1 MVGNIIAMLILIVEF
16 LPIIFVFSLIGWF
29 MYKNSKNRRDV
40 PIGGLIFSWVFFA
53 FYAITFCSIIV
64 FPIFGKKD
72 WAIISFIVLAA
83 SLALI
88 ISMYFIGNTI
98 KKNQLKHRE
107 TKIVQ
112 AKLVGA
118 VEKMST
124 SRTST
129 GTDPRSNNFYSL
141 VFEYEEEGV
150 KKICT
155 TNKLYRLSQVAYI
168 NKQNETTTIKV
179 YKKVCDIEMDTTL
192 APVDY
197 DLEDIKNLNISSME
211 TIGSSQHY
219 IEIFATLVFTIP
231 IFIAT
236 TLASIMLWQNSTT
249 VAILTLM
256 MGLIAVFVPAVA
268 VIPYCRRKIKVSKNG
283 VETFALE
290 FANVGKTFV
299 RGTYC
304 DIKYSFETKKGVKT
318 KRERVTIDA
327 YGKIKNLNKLPI
339 KVYKNWAAIN
349 LDKLP

>member
-1 MVGNIIAMLILIVEF
+1 MVGNIIAMLILIVKF

-29 MYKNSKNRRDV
+29 MYKNSKNRKDV

-53 FYAITFCSIIV
+53 FYAITFCSIFV

-72 WAIISFIVLAA
+72 WVIISFIVLAS

-88 ISMYFIGNTI
+88 ISMYFIGNAI
-98 KKNQLKHRE
+98 KKHQLKHRE

-124 SRTST
+124 SRTAT
-129 GTDPRSNNFYSL
+129 GRDPRSNNFYSL

-155 TNKLYRLSQVAYI
+155 TNKLYKLSQVAYI
-168 NKQNETTTIKV
+168 NKKNETTTIKV
-179 YKKVCDIEMDTTL
+179 YKKVCEIEMDTTL
-192 APVDY
+192 APADY
-197 DLEDIKNLNISSME
+197 DLEDLENLNIASME
-211 TIGSSQHY
+211 SMGSSQHY
-219 IEIFATLVFTIP
+219 IEIFATLVVTIP

-236 TLASIMLWQNSTT
+236 TLASIVLWQNSTT
-249 VAILTLM
+249 VAILTLI
-256 MGLIAVFVPAVA
+256 MGLLTVLVPAVA
-268 VIPYCRRKIKVSKNG
+268 VIPYCRRKIKVLKNG

-304 DIKYSFETKKGVKT
+304 DIKYSFETENGVKI
-318 KRERVTIDA
+318 KRERVTIDT

-339 KVYKNWAAIN
+339 KVYKNWAAID

>member
-1 MVGNIIAMLILIVEF
+1 MLEKIITMLILIVEF
-16 LPIIFVFSLIGWF
+16 APIIFVFSLIGWM

-40 PIGGLIFSWVFFA
+40 SIGGLIFSWIFFA

-72 WAIISFIVLAA
+72 WAIISFIVLAS

-88 ISMYFIGNTI
+88 ISMYFIGNAI
-98 KKNQLKHRE
+98 KKHQLKHRE

-124 SRTST
+124 SRTAT
-129 GTDPRSNNFYSL
+129 GRDPRSNNFYSL
-141 VFEYEEEGV
+141 VFEYEEEGE

-155 TNKLYRLSQVAYI
+155 TSKLYRLSQVAYI
-168 NKQNETTTIKV
+168 NKQSETVTINV

-192 APVDY
+192 APADY
-197 DLEDIKNLNISSME
+197 DLEDLENLNIASME
-211 TIGSSQHY
+211 SIGSSQHY
-219 IEIFATLVFTIP
+219 IEIFATLAFTIP

-236 TLASIMLWQNSTT
+236 TLASVVLWQNSTIIA
-249 VAILTLM
+249 VITLI
-256 MGLIAVFVPAVA
+256 MGLLAVFIPIIAIV
-268 VIPYCRRKIKVSKNG
+268 PYCKRKIKIAKKG

-290 FANVGKTFV
+290 FENVGKTYV
-299 RGTYC
+299 KHTYC
-304 DIKYSFETKKGVKT
+304 DIKYSFETDNGVKT
-318 KRERVTIDA
+318 KRERVNIDA

-339 KVYKNWAAIN
+339 KVYKNWAVIDLN
-349 LDKLP
+349 RLP